1 MIMSIDSRGVGPAL
15 PRRPVRGLVCL
26 AGMVGAAMLLA
37 MPAMATKPPAVA
49 TAKAS
54 PKARLSFDTPL
65 SPFQPPVSELSKFSF
80 TASGAS
86 AANARL
92 QSVEH
97 AFRFTPSGQSD
108 NRKAF
113 SLGISSRVVAA
124 AVDRSRAAAPAE
136 NIAALPTSYDVG
148 LSVNW
153 RGFGVNTAIRH
164 VEPGPMALLAGGR
177 RDAVD
182 LGVSYAGHNW
192 STMLQ
197 GSAERGSTLLFAP
210 LERRY
215 SVELGG
221 AYLLA
226 PRLSVT
232 GGVRYKLAP
241 VAPSLLDADRA
252 DQSVYLGTNIAF

>member
-1 MIMSIDSRGVGPAL
+1 MIMSIDSRGVGPATS
-15 PRRPVRGLVCL
+15 RRSAGGAIRVGVALGVALFLAAPVL
-26 AGMVGAAMLLA
+26 
-37 MPAMATKPPAVA
+37 ATKPVA
-49 TAKAS
+49 TNGKPAAKS
-54 PKARLSFDTPL
+54 RISFDTQL

-124 AVDRSRAAAPAE
+124 AADRSRAAAPAE

-153 RGFGVNTAIRH
+153 KGFGVNTGFRH
-164 VEPGPMALLAGGR
+164 VEPGPMALLAGR

-182 LGVSYAGHNW
+182 LGVSYAGRNW
-192 STMLQ
+192 TTMLQ
-197 GSAERGSTLLFAP
+197 GSAEQGSTLLFAP